1 MRIIITS
8 TGKKEIQTLSPTP
21 TVSSFFRRTFNSTKS
36 SPVIQRSSS
45 SVTNVQ
51 IKKQKLTF
59 NSDITNKYIGK
70 TYYPTESILP
80 TKKFSK
86 PQISLKEII
95 EPKVFSLMIKK
106 MKRDIEIKNKLSV
119 IDNQHFRTQSGKD
132 KHEMKSLKLIC
143 KNKKIDSDRFNLI
156 TYLNNKKEINPITLK
171 TLSKMNQNQI
181 DTKDKVCQIVLLN
194 KEKENS
200 FKSVIENKLKNK
212 RLNDQKKINR
222 IANDIEFSSTILEK
236 YKPRTQRFDRYTDA
250 YDDFVRYWKKFD
262 YERLLNKKNKNSL
275 PTEDD

>member
-21 TVSSFFRRTFNSTKS
+21 TISSFFRRTFNSTKS

-51 IKKQKLTF
+51 IKKQKLIF

-86 PQISLKEII
+86 HQISLKEII

-132 KHEMKSLKLIC
+132 KNEMKSLKLIC

-212 RLNDQKKINR
+212 RLNAQKKINR

-236 YKPRTQRFDRYTDA
+236 YKPRTQRFDRYIDA
-250 YDDFVRYWKKFD
+250 YDDFKRYWKKFD